1 MREKEIDEVGEGE
14 KELTS
19 CPAAAREGLLEE
31 DVAPFR
37 MAHAPGSTAIGLRRL
52 PFGARGPGMYCRD
65 GMAHFSYWAS
75 Y

>member
-19 CPAAAREGLLEE
+19 CKAAAREREAAG
-31 DVAPFR
+31 AR
-37 MAHAPGSTAIGLRRL
+37 APGSTAIGLRLL